1 MPDKEPKL
9 DKETID
15 RRIYTYWMGAFK
27 RAKKDMPEEHWD
39 MALNRY
45 SAKGSEG
52 GEEYTDKPV
61 VNDLRNH
68 VEISRAYLDQRD
80 PSFKVAVADAYA
92 SDEDAQQ
99 AAEAERKYIEYVWR
113 EQDCQAAE
121 SQKLDSALLF
131 NVGYTMPVFDLK
143 KWMPDLRYLPT
154 KDVRIDPDA
163 GGLMAR
169 ASWVAYKEDVS
180 IETLMADVPNI
191 TEDEIATIRKT
202 NSSVLSEDEQKD
214 VGDGDKELYL
224 SVTRW
229 HVFAR
234 NDAAVRD
241 FTKEDPQEDIGSVSL
256 VDELKLKTER
266 RYLQFIDGIPRP
278 VKDKKKWPFELD
290 HKEFPIT
297 RFSLNQVPESLYGF
311 TDYQQMQRMDEMADT
326 MMAYIQKN
334 AFHAAITKYLAS
346 KESDMSMTDID
357 NFINNSERAVL
368 LNMIDEAG
376 KPLLTEVRVESANEA
391 LVKFYELFSDES
403 KNASGDTELAIE
415 SVADYKEV
423 TAIGV
428 RADLERRQQR
438 SSLRLSGPRGYEKS
452 IQEDAVKML
461 EIAHQFVPK
470 LSVIEMRGVEPE
482 ESEPATV
489 EELIEVSGQPEF
501 DKDASN
507 LQELPWPQAQAAMK
521 RGGHLLQ
528 LGIDAIVG
536 EELAQF
542 WLTTDD
548 MTMEAIRLSTRISIE
563 PGSTRNLTQ
572 EQQAASM
579 IELYTNVLYPTIYE
593 PMGRFDLASK
603 FLEHAAEMMPGLDN
617 IEDFLPTGDDVK
629 QFQEQQQQAAQ
640 AEQEAEQQQ
649 AEQQA
654 EIEAAKAEQGLEAGE
669 QKVDN
674 EQRSADIEVGK
685 TVAKNLLE
693 IQQAEFKNRM
703 AEKQAKAIKKDA

>member
-1 MPDKEPKL
+1 MPDKQPTL
-9 DKETID
+9 DTETID
-15 RRIYTYWMGAFK
+15 NRIYIYWMGAFK
-27 RAKKDMPEEHWD
+27 RAGKDMPVDHWE
-39 MALNRY
+39 AANNRY
-45 SAKGSEG
+45 SAKGEKG

-80 PSFKVAVADAYA
+80 PSFKVAVSNAYA
-92 SDEDAQQ
+92 GDDDAEG

-113 EQDCQAAE
+113 EQECQVAE

-163 GGLMAR
+163 GGLMTR
-169 ASWVAYKEDVS
+169 ASWMAYREDIS
-180 IETLMADVPNI
+180 IETLMADVPDI

-241 FTKEDPQEDIGSVSL
+241 FTKEDPQEEIESVSL

-266 RYLQFIDGIPRP
+266 RYLQFVDGIPRP
-278 VKDKKKWPFELD
+278 LKDKQKWPFELD

-311 TDYQQMQRMDEMADT
+311 TDYQQMQRMDTMADT

-346 KESDMSMTDID
+346 KEADFTQTDVD
-357 NFINNSERAVL
+357 NFINNTERAVL

-470 LSVIEMRGVEPE
+470 MSVIEMRGVEPE
-482 ESEPATV
+482 ETEPVAMD
-489 EELIEVSGQPEF
+489 EAFSPEKPEF
-501 DKDASN
+501 DPTASR
-507 LQELPWPQAQAAMK
+507 LVELPWPQAQLAMK
-521 RGGHLLQ
+521 AGGHLLK

-542 WLTTDD
+542 WLTTDE

-579 IELYTNVLYPTIYE
+579 MELYTNVLFPTIYE

-603 FLEHAAEMMPGLDN
+603 FLEKAGELMPGLDN
-617 IEDFLPTGDDVK
+617 IEDFLPTADDVK
-629 QFQEQQQQAAQ
+629 QFQDQQAQAAQ
-640 AEQEAEQQQ
+640 AEQQQAQ
-649 AEQQA
+649 QEAEQQA
-654 EIEAAKAEQGLEAGE
+654 EIEAAKAEQDLEAGG

-674 EQRSADIEVGK
+674 EQRSADIEVQK
-685 TVAKNLLE
+685 QVAKGQLE
-693 IQQAEFKNRM
+693 IQQQTFKNRM
-703 AEKQAKAIKKDA
+703 AEKQAKATQKKEA

>member
-1 MPDKEPKL
+1 MPNKEPKL

-15 RRIYTYWMGAFK
+15 TRIYTYWMGAFK
-27 RAKKDMPEEHWD
+27 RAGKDMPVDHWE
-39 MALNRY
+39 AANNRY
-45 SAKGSEG
+45 SAKGEKG

-80 PSFKVAVADAYA
+80 PSFKVAVSDAYA
-92 SDEDAQQ
+92 GDDDAEG

-113 EQDCQAAE
+113 EQECQVAE

-143 KWMPDLRYLPT
+143 KWMPDVRYLPT

-163 GGLMAR
+163 GGLMTR
-169 ASWVAYKEDVS
+169 ASWMAYREDIS
-180 IETLMADVPNI
+180 IETLMADVPDI

-214 VGDGDKELYL
+214 VDDGDKELYL

-241 FTKEDPQEDIGSVSL
+241 FTKEDPQEEIESVSL

-266 RYLQFIDGIPRP
+266 RYLQFVDGIPRP
-278 VKDKKKWPFELD
+278 LKDKKKWPFELD

-311 TDYQQMQRMDEMADT
+311 TDYQQMQRMDTMADT

-346 KESDMSMTDID
+346 KEADFTQADVD
-357 NFINNSERAVL
+357 NFINNTERAVL

-470 LSVIEMRGVEPE
+470 MSVIEMRGVEPE
-482 ESEPATV
+482 ETEPVTMDEAFSP
-489 EELIEVSGQPEF
+489 EKPEF
-501 DKDASN
+501 DPTASR
-507 LQELPWPQAQAAMK
+507 LVELPWPQAQLAMK
-521 RGGHLLQ
+521 AGGHLLK

-542 WLTTDD
+542 WLTTDE

-579 IELYTNVLYPTIYE
+579 MELYTNVLFPTIYE

-603 FLEHAAEMMPGLDN
+603 FLEKAGELMPGLDN
-617 IEDFLPTGDDVK
+617 IEDFLPTADDVK
-629 QFQEQQQQAAQ
+629 QFQDQQAQAAQ
-640 AEQEAEQQQ
+640 AEQQQAQ
-649 AEQQA
+649 QEAEQQA
-654 EIEAAKAEQGLEAGE
+654 EIEAAKAEQDLEAGG

-674 EQRSADIEVGK
+674 EQRSADIAVQK
-685 TVAKNLLE
+685 QVAKGQLE
-693 IQQAEFKNRM
+693 IQQQTFKNRM
-703 AEKQAKAIKKDA
+703 AEKQAKATSKDK